1 MALKKYLFSLDHKVL
16 GIQYYLLSLV
26 AVIISV
32 ILSVLMRLR
41 LTWPSDVWPLFSK
54 LLPSA
59 FNSAGQMT
67 PDFYLALMTMHGTI
81 MIFFV
86 LTLAPQSAF
95 GNYFLPLQIGAAQM
109 AAPRIGQ
116 ISFWLTTLAFFILIV
131 AFLVTGGAPIV
142 GWTAYPPLS
151 VITSGT
157 GHQKGMDL
165 WLISL
170 VVFSFA
176 AILNALNFMV
186 TILEHRTDGMALMR
200 MPLTCWGW
208 MATAMISL
216 LAFPVL
222 MAAGLLL
229 LLDRLVGTDFFTPT
243 MIINGESLS
252 LRQGIPILW
261 QHLFWFF
268 GHPEVYLAILP
279 GMGVVS
285 HILSTF
291 SRKPVFGY
299 RTMVWATLAIALLGF
314 LVWGHHMFVAGISPY
329 LSMTF
334 SFLTLTI
341 AIPSAIKTL
350 NWLGTLWGGRLRLTT
365 PMLYSIGFV
374 SLFITG
380 GLGGIF
386 LGQSSLD
393 IYLHDTYFVVGHFH
407 LIMGSAA
414 IFGIFAAT
422 SFWFPKVVG
431 RQMNEDLGKVHFFI
445 TFIGVYSVFLP
456 MHFLGIAGNPRR
468 YAEITEF
475 LYLNQLQPLHKFI
488 TIAMLITVNVQLLF
502 FINLITSIFI
512 GKRVSEN
519 PWQATTLEWTVTSPP
534 PTDNFNGVVPSV
546 YRGAYDFSL
555 PGKAEDFLMQ
565 TQSDEPLEET
575 NKLDKPLET

>member
-1 MALKKYLFSLDHKVL
+1 MSKYLFSLDHKVVGL
-16 GIQYYLLSLV
+16 QYYLLALIALVV
-26 AVIISV
+26 AVS
-32 ILSVLMRLR
+32 LSVLMRLR
-41 LTWPSDVWPLFSK
+41 LTWPEDVWPLLSK

-67 PDFYLALMTMHGTI
+67 PEFYLALMTMHGTI
-81 MIFFV
+81 MVFFV
-86 LTLAPQSAF
+86 LTIAPQAAF
-95 GNYFLPLQIGAAQM
+95 GNYFLPLQIGANKM

-116 ISFWLTTLAFFILIV
+116 TSFWLTAIAFCILIMAFFV
-131 AFLVTGGAPIV
+131 AGGAPLA

-151 VITSGT
+151 TITSGT
-157 GHQKGMDL
+157 GHARGMDL

-170 VVFSFA
+170 SVFSFA
-176 AILNALNFMV
+176 AILNSLNFMA
-186 TILEHRTDGMALMR
+186 TILENRASGMKLMR

-208 MATAMISL
+208 LATAMISL

-222 MAAGLLL
+222 LAAGLLL
-229 LLDRLVGTDFFTPT
+229 LLDRLIGTDFFTPNG
-243 MIINGESLS
+243 MIVNGQILELKK
-252 LRQGIPILW
+252 GIPILW

-314 LVWGHHMFVAGISPY
+314 LVWGHHMFIAGISPY

-350 NWLGTLWGGRLRLTT
+350 NWLGTLWGGKLRLAT

-414 IFGIFAAT
+414 IFAIFAAT
-422 SFWFPKVVG
+422 AFWFPKVFG

-445 TFIGVYSVFLP
+445 TFIGVYAIFLP
-456 MHFLGIAGNPRR
+456 MHFLGIAANPRR
-468 YAEITEF
+468 YAEISQF
-475 LYLNQLQPLHKFI
+475 IYLNQLQPLHKFI

-502 FINLITSIFI
+502 FINLITSIFV
-512 GKRVSEN
+512 GKKVNNN
-519 PWQATTLEWTVTSPP
+519 PWQATTLEWTVNSPP
-534 PTDNFNGVVPSV
+534 PENNFNGEVPNV
-546 YRGAYDFSL
+546 YRGAYDFSV
-555 PGKAEDFLMQ
+555 PGATEDFLMQ
-565 TQSDEPLEET
+565 TQADNEPLV
-575 NKLDKPLET
+575 NQ

>member
-1 MALKKYLFSLDHKVL
+1 MGKYLFSLDHKIIGL
-16 GIQYYLLSLV
+16 QYYLLSLI
-26 AVIISV
+26 AVVVSIT
-32 ILSVLMRLR
+32 LSVLMRLR
-41 LTWPSDVWPLFSK
+41 LTWPKNAWPLLSS

-59 FNSAGQMT
+59 FTATGQMN

-81 MIFFV
+81 MVFFV
-86 LTLAPQSAF
+86 LTVAPQSAF
-95 GNYFLPLQIGAAQM
+95 GNYFLPLQIGASQM
-109 AAPRIGQ
+109 AFPRLGQ
-116 ISFWLTTLAFFILIV
+116 ISFWLTALSFFTLIMAFF
-131 AFLVTGGAPIV
+131 VTGGAPLA

-151 VITSGT
+151 IITKGT
-157 GHQKGMDL
+157 GHERGMDL

-170 VVFSFA
+170 GIFSFA
-176 AILNALNFMV
+176 AILNSLNFMV
-186 TILEHRTDGMALMR
+186 TVLSKRASGMNLMR

-208 MATAMISL
+208 LATAMISL

-222 MAAGLLL
+222 LIAAFLL
-229 LLDRLVGTDFFTPT
+229 LLDRLVGTDFFTPNT
-243 MIINGESLS
+243 FINGEL
-252 LRQGIPILW
+252 LKGQGTPILW

-279 GMGVVS
+279 GMGFVS
-285 HILSTF
+285 NILATF
-291 SRKPVFGY
+291 SRKPIFGY

-350 NWLGTLWGGRLRLTT
+350 NWLGTLWGGKLKLTAS
-365 PMLYSIGFV
+365 MLYSIGFV

-414 IFGIFAAT
+414 IFAIFAAT
-422 SFWFPKVVG
+422 HFWFPKVTG
-431 RQMNEDLGKVHFFI
+431 RLMNEDLGKFHFFI
-445 TFIGVYSVFLP
+445 TFIGIYAIFLP
-456 MHFLGIAGNPRR
+456 MHFLGIAGSPRR
-468 YAEITEF
+468 YAEISEF
-475 LYLNQLQPLHKFI
+475 IFLNELQPLHKFI

-502 FINLITSIFI
+502 FINLISSIFV
-512 GKRVSEN
+512 GKKVGNN
-519 PWQATTLEWTVTSPP
+519 PWQATTLEWTTLSPP
-534 PTDNFNGVVPSV
+534 PENNFEGEEVVV

-555 PGKAEDFLMQ
+555 PGETQDFFTQ
-565 TQSDEPLEET
+565 TEK
-575 NKLDKPLET
+575 NNV

>member
-1 MALKKYLFSLDHKVL
+1 MRKYLFSLDHKVVGL
-16 GIQYYLLSLV
+16 QYYLLALTALIV
-26 AVIISV
+26 AVS
-32 ILSVLMRLR
+32 LSVLMRLR
-41 LTWPSDVWPLFSK
+41 LTWPEDVWPLFSK

-59 FNSAGQMT
+59 FNSTGQMT

-86 LTLAPQSAF
+86 LTIAPQAAF
-95 GNYFLPLQIGAAQM
+95 GNYFLPLQIGANQM
-109 AAPRIGQ
+109 AAPRLGQ
-116 ISFWLTTLAFFILIV
+116 VSFWITTLAFCILMTAFFV
-131 AFLVTGGAPIV
+131 AGGAPLA

-157 GHQKGMDL
+157 GYAQGMNL

-170 VVFSFA
+170 AVFSIA
-176 AILNALNFMV
+176 AILNSLNFMV
-186 TILEHRTDGMALMR
+186 TILEHRTSGMQLMR

-222 MAAGLLL
+222 LAAGLLL
-229 LLDRLVGTDFFTPT
+229 LLDRLIGTDFFTPSG
-243 MIINGESLS
+243 MIVNGQIID

-285 HILSTF
+285 HILATF

-350 NWLGTLWGGRLRLTT
+350 NWLGTMWGGKIRLAT
-365 PMLYSIGFV
+365 PMLYAIGFV

-414 IFGIFAAT
+414 VFAIFAAT
-422 SFWFPKVVG
+422 TFWFPKVFG
-431 RQMNEDLGKVHFFI
+431 RQMNEDLGKVHFFL
-445 TFIGVYSVFLP
+445 TFIGVYAIFLP

-468 YAEITEF
+468 YAEISQF
-475 LYLNQLQPLHKFI
+475 IYLNQLQPLHKFI
-488 TIAMLITVNVQLLF
+488 TIAMLITVNAQLLF
-502 FINLITSIFI
+502 FINLITSIFA
-512 GKRVSEN
+512 GKKVNEN
-519 PWQATTLEWTVTSPP
+519 PWQSTTLEWTVTSPP
-534 PTDNFNGVVPSV
+534 PKDNFSEPPSV
-546 YRGAYDFSL
+546 CRGAYDFSL
-555 PGKAEDFLMQ
+555 PGEAQDFLMQ
-565 TQSDEPLEET
+565 TQADSMVAE
-575 NKLDKPLET
+575 DKPVEPK